1 MKLLTCNT
9 HSIVEKDYEEKLS
22 YFNKWLA
29 KEEYDIVALQEVN
42 QTHESKKINIDGLK
56 GYVPSGEGIIIR
68 EDNHIMRVVNSLQA
82 QGKEYYWTWTPIK
95 LGYDKYD
102 EGIGIISKHKPK
114 EIREFYLTK
123 SKSYTNWKVRKVI
136 GIKVEIEG
144 KERWFF
150 SVHTGWWDDDE
161 ENFKDQLRKLNREL
175 SFVDEDIYL
184 MGDFN
189 NPYQIENEGYDEIL
203 NSGWY
208 DTYDLAE
215 EKDDGITVSGLIDG
229 WKENKNLKEMRIDFI
244 FKTNNKK
251 VKRSRVIFNG
261 KVGEV
266 VSDHFAV
273 EVEE

>member
-42 QTHESKKINIDGLK
+42 QTHESRKINIDELK
-56 GYVPSGEGIIIR
+56 GYVPSGKEIIIR

-95 LGYDKYD
+95 LGYGKYD

-150 SVHTGWWDDDE
+150 SVHTGWWNDEE

-215 EKDDGITVSGLIDG
+215 EKDAGITVSGLIDG

-244 FKTNNKK
+244 FKTNNEK

-261 KVGEV
+261 KVGEI

>member
-56 GYVPSGEGIIIR
+56 GYIPSGEGIIIR
-68 EDNHIMRVVNSLQA
+68 EDNHIMKIVNFLQA
-82 QGKEYYWTWTPIK
+82 QGKEYYWIWTPIK

-102 EGIGIISKHKPK
+102 EGIGIISKHRPK

-150 SVHTGWWDDDE
+150 SVHTGWWNDDE

-189 NPYQIENEGYDEIL
+189 NPSQIKNEGYDEIL

-244 FKTNNKK
+244 FKTNNEK

-261 KVGEV
+261 KVGEI

>member
-95 LGYDKYD
+95 LGYGKYD

-150 SVHTGWWDDDE
+150 SVHTGWWNDDE

>member
-261 KVGEV
+261 KVGEI

>member
-95 LGYDKYD
+95 LGYGKYD

-136 GIKVEIEG
+136 GIKVEIEE

-150 SVHTGWWDDDE
+150 SVHTGWWNDDE

>member
-42 QTHESKKINIDGLK
+42 QTHESKKINIDKLK

-95 LGYDKYD
+95 LGYGKYD

-150 SVHTGWWDDDE
+150 SVHTGWWNDDE

-261 KVGEV
+261 KVGEI

>member
-95 LGYDKYD
+95 LGYGKYD

>member
-95 LGYDKYD
+95 LGYGKYD

-136 GIKVEIEG
+136 GIKVEIKG

-150 SVHTGWWDDDE
+150 SVHTGWWNDDE

-244 FKTNNKK
+244 FKTNNEK

-261 KVGEV
+261 KVGEI

>member
-95 LGYDKYD
+95 LGYGKYD

-244 FKTNNKK
+244 FKTNNEK

-261 KVGEV
+261 KVGEI

>member
-95 LGYDKYD
+95 LGYGKYD

-150 SVHTGWWDDDE
+150 SVHTGWWNDDE

-261 KVGEV
+261 KVGEI

>member
-95 LGYDKYD
+95 LGYGKYD

-150 SVHTGWWDDDE
+150 SVHTGWWNDEE